1 MPRMHCHVYLIEK
14 MVHLS
19 VEADTMEYARQL
31 ALTRSKQFT
40 PTPADCSRICL
51 CFPIAADND
60 ARLLRDTEP
69 STPLE
74 KP

>member
-1 MPRMHCHVYLIEK
+1 MKWHLHVYLVEK
-14 MVHLS
+14 MVHLTI
-19 VEADTMEYARQL
+19 DTDTIENARQL

>member
-1 MPRMHCHVYLIEK
+1 MRIHCHVYIVEN

-40 PTPADCSRICL
+40 PTPADCSRIAL
-51 CFPIAADND
+51 CFPIEPDND
-60 ARLLRDTEP
+60 ARLLRDQE
-69 STPLE
+69 E
-74 KP
+74 KK